1 MKTEIG
7 IYWCKDCNCSKRGD
21 LKNIELESPEDKDK
35 DIKNCPY
42 STDNKKLKIKRL
54 GTKTFSSVSKFS
66 GSLKTPE
73 EKKAM
78 LKERSRSNFQKE
90 GREVRDEMWR
100 KSGLKRDK

>member
-7 IYWCKDCNCSKRGD
+7 IYWCKDCNCSKKGD
-21 LKNIELESPEDKDK
+21 LKNIELESPEDKD
-35 DIKNCPY
+35 IKNCPH

-54 GTKTFSSVSKFS
+54 GTKTFGSVSKFS

-78 LKERSRSNFQKE
+78 LKERSRKNFQKE
-90 GREVRDEMWR
+90 GREVRDEMW
-100 KSGLKRDK
+100 KKAGLKRNK

>member
-7 IYWCKDCNCSKRGD
+7 IYWCKDCNCTKRGD
-21 LKNIELESPEDKDK
+21 LKNIEIENKEDVDV
-35 DIKNCPY
+35 KNCPH
-42 STDNKKLKIKRL
+42 SQDNKKLKLKRL

-78 LKERSRSNFQKE
+78 LKERSKKNFEKE
-90 GREVRDEMWR
+90 GREVRDDIW
-100 KSGLKRDK
+100 KKAGLKRTK